1 MRLAAVL
8 VPVIDFYILLII
20 AYVLLGWFVG
30 MSTSGLVYDLY
41 HVLASLCEPYLG
53 LFRRVIPPLMMGSG
67 GLDLSPVLAI
77 LVLEVVAGIVRS
89 L

>member
-1 MRLAAVL
+1 
-8 VPVIDFYILLII
+8 
-20 AYVLLGWFVG
+20 
-30 MSTSGLVYDLY
+30 
-41 HVLASLCEPYLG
+41 
-53 LFRRVIPPLMMGSG
+53 MGSG